1 MKLAIY
7 DLDGTVIDSSHRYR
21 TDETGENIDLQ
32 FWIENSTP
40 DMIAKDSLLPH
51 SKQMFKD
58 LACLDTVV
66 IVATARTMELNDA
79 NFDYIIENLGVPNYI
94 IHRKEG
100 DTRKGQDMK
109 TAKIMKNLKDVSNFE
124 SITIYEDNQT
134 YLQGMTEFFENHNKS
149 VYPIFV
155 KSNQGH

>member
-21 TDETGENIDLQ
+21 TDETGQNIDLQ
-32 FWIENSTP
+32 FWMENCTP
-40 DMIAKDSLLPH
+40 EMIAKDSLLPH
-51 SKQMFKD
+51 SKQFFND
-58 LACLDTVV
+58 LDCLDTMVV
-66 IVATARTMELNDA
+66 IATARTMTANDA
-79 NFDYIIENLGVPNYI
+79 NFDYITENLGIPNYI

-109 TAKIMKNLKDVSNFE
+109 TAKIMKNLKDVSKFE
-124 SITIYEDNQT
+124 SITIYEDNQD
-134 YLQGMTEFFENHNKS
+134 YLQGMTEFFDYHNNS

-155 KSNQGH
+155 QSNQGH